1 MVVGSEANV
10 CCPGA
15 AALRAR
21 TAVATALAAAALAAC
36 APTTTPARQF
46 FETPPAIAAQR
57 VASAAEAVCL
67 SNATPAAQVAAAGRL
82 GFARE
87 PGERP
92 DVSFFNPA
100 TATFV
105 VIGPVPPQSVELEDG
120 SERRVTGSGCWAGSP
135 VLRLAEVNRIA
146 SRIVA
151 GRVVEASALT
161 RAPISSGENEDG
173 GIGLFFEDVA
183 VSVPTVQTTFTP
195 EEGRGIAF
203 VYPVILVVH
212 S

>member
-1 MVVGSEANV
+1 MISVLQRRFARIAHFS
-10 CCPGA
+10 P
-15 AALRAR
+15 AL
-21 TAVATALAAAALAAC
+21 TLALAAC
-36 APTTTPARQF
+36 ATTTTPARDF
-46 FETPPAIAAQR
+46 FQTPPAIAAQR

-92 DVSFFNPA
+92 GASFFNPA

-105 VIGPVPPQSVELEDG
+105 VIGPVPPQSVELDG
-120 SERRVTGSGCWAGSP
+120 GRERQVTGSGCWAGSP
-135 VLRLAEVNRIA
+135 VLRLEQVNRIA

-161 RAPISSGENEDG
+161 RAPISTGENEHG

-195 EEGRGIAF
+195 DEGRGIAF
-203 VYPVILVVH
+203 SYPVILVVH